1 MKSGYRN
8 SRELPRPLAEDLFIS
23 SVAASDSVQSTI
35 YSSSWGV
42 DGALLE
48 SPGSIHSSSAVTCM
62 IQIHLESFT
71 RLVETHNHDLPDLR
85 PGPHGHPACSDCG
98 RTIWNDP
105 KVAGAAI
112 VPMDGGIVMVQ
123 RAIEPAI
130 GKWSFPSGYVNRGEK
145 IESAVEREVL
155 EECGL
160 NVEIGR
166 LVGLYSEDGNSI
178 ILAVYETRIIG
189 GALESADHETLD
201 VGVFKTDNLPELAFD
216 HDRGIV
222 ADWLKLQET
231 SG

>member
-1 MKSGYRN
+1 M
-8 SRELPRPLAEDLFIS
+8 
-23 SVAASDSVQSTI
+23 
-35 YSSSWGV
+35 
-42 DGALLE
+42 
-48 SPGSIHSSSAVTCM
+48 
-62 IQIHLESFT
+62 
-71 RLVETHNHDLPDLR
+71 
-85 PGPHGHPACSDCG
+85 
-98 RTIWNDP
+98 
-105 KVAGAAI
+105 
-112 VPMDGGIVMVQ
+112 PMDGGIVMVQ

-189 GALESADHETLD
+189 GTLESADHETLD